1 MYNLYRLAAARLIA
15 GKSTESD
22 EVLVIDSADVTL
34 SRKDSARLRVREFDV
49 RVREFNVRV
58 REFNEP
64 FDISNSDS
72 HSNFS
77 NKQANALAVP
87 YCFARNG

>member
-1 MYNLYRLAAARLIA
+1 MQVKYTLCTCTCDGIVYNLYRLAAPCLIA
-15 GKSTESD
+15 GKSAESD

-34 SRKDSARLRVREFDV
+34 TRKDSARL
-49 RVREFNVRV
+49 RV

-72 HSNFS
+72 HTNFS
-77 NKQANALAVP
+77 NKQANALDG
-87 YCFARNG
+87 FR